1 MEWIVSVVALL
12 AVLFLVG
19 RGMPG
24 RPMLI
29 AVAVALGVVVLI
41 LLVERAGLWPQGW
54 RVR

>member
-19 RGMPG
+19 WGMPG
-24 RPMLI
+24 RRML
-29 AVAVALGVVVLI
+29 VAVAGALALVVLI

>member
-1 MEWIVSVVALL
+1 MEWIGAVVALL

-24 RPMLI
+24 RSML
-29 AVAVALGVVVLI
+29 VAIVVALAAVVLI
-41 LLVERAGLWPQGW
+41 LLVERAGFWPQGW

>member
-1 MEWIVSVVALL
+1 MEWVVSVVALL

-29 AVAVALGVVVLI
+29 AVAAALGVVVLV
-41 LLVERAGLWPQGW
+41 LLAERAGLWPQSW

>member
-1 MEWIVSVVALL
+1 MEWIGPVVALL

-24 RPMLI
+24 RVMLVAI
-29 AVAVALGVVVLI
+29 AAALGVVVVI
-41 LLVERAGLWPQGW
+41 LSLERAGLWPQSW